1 MQYSGK
7 VSWFRLGRV
16 NFLPSSWCGAVLDL
30 GQKNAENTLMLS
42 LLQSSALTELR
53 TLQLLTVPYQEEGRG
68 APRRGAGRGQSQ
80 DKVTPRDVLCHMGF
94 AER

>member
-53 TLQLLTVPYQEEGRG
+53 TLLLALPYQEESRG
-68 APRRGAGRGQSQ
+68 APGRGAGRGQSQ
-80 DKVTPRDVLCHMGF
+80 DKVTPRDVLCHMGL

>member
-1 MQYSGK
+1 M
-7 VSWFRLGRV
+7 
-16 NFLPSSWCGAVLDL
+16 DL

-53 TLQLLTVPYQEEGRG
+53 TLLLALPYQEEGRG
-68 APRRGAGRGQSQ
+68 APGRGAGRGQSQ
-80 DKVTPRDVLCHMGF
+80 DKVTPRDVLCHMGL